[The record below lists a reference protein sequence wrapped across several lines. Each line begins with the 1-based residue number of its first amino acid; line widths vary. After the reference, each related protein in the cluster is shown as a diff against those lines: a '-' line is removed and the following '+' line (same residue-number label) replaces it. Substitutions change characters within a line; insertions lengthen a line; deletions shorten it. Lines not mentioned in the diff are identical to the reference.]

1 MLNNWLNDIEFANS
15 NIFYL
20 LLLLPL
26 LAVWHFWKLKKYHAP
41 LTFST
46 ILWIKPNKKPF
57 KYYLKYAVVTFR
69 LLALGLFITAL
80 ARPQS
85 SSSWQNINTE
95 GIDIVIALDI
105 SGSML
110 AEDLKPNRLEASK
123 QVAIDFISNRIN
135 DRMGLVVFSG
145 ESFTQC
151 PLTTDHDVLKNLFK
165 DIKNGMIED
174 GTAIGSGLATAVTR
188 LKDSEAKSKVVIL
201 LTDGFNTS
209 GSIPPLTAAEIAQA
223 FNVRVYTIGVGTNG
237 MAPYPFRSPFGGIQ
251 YQQVEVKIDEPT
263 LTQIADKTGGKYFRA
278 FNNQKLI
285 DIYKEIDQLEKSKIE
300 VTEYRK
306 KSEEFLPWLI
316 AGSIFLLLEFL
327 LKNITLKSIV

>member
-123 QVAIDFISNRIN
+123 NVAIEFIENRIN
-135 DRMGLVVFSG
+135 DRVGLVIFSG

-151 PLTTDHDVLKNLFK
+151 PLTTDHSVLKNLF
-165 DIKNGMIED
+165 
-174 GTAIGSGLATAVTR
+174 
-188 LKDSEAKSKVVIL
+188 
-201 LTDGFNTS
+201 
-209 GSIPPLTAAEIAQA
+209 
-223 FNVRVYTIGVGTNG
+223 
-237 MAPYPFRSPFGGIQ
+237 
-251 YQQVEVKIDEPT
+251 
-263 LTQIADKTGGKYFRA
+263 
-278 FNNQKLI
+278 
-285 DIYKEIDQLEKSKIE
+285 
-300 VTEYRK
+300 
-306 KSEEFLPWLI
+306 
-316 AGSIFLLLEFL
+316 
-327 LKNITLKSIV
+327 